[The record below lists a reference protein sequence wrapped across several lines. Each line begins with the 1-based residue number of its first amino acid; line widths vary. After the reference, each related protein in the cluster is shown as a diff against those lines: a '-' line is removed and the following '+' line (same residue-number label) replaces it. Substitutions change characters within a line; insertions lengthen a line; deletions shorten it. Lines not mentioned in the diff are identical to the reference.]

1 MINLVEPHSNVI
13 PLTGDAPSAL
23 LTVSTKTLMRLMDCG
38 KPAAILNGLEPKREQ
53 RSLSADAFSG
63 MCKPFGVIST
73 LPPSEHRP
81 ELPLV
86 GNSGRRTL
94 TL

>member
-38 KPAAILNGLEPKREQ
+38 KPAAIRIGTEAGAK
-53 RSLSADAFSG
+53 
-63 MCKPFGVIST
+63 V
-73 LPPSEHRP
+73 
-81 ELPLV
+81 V
-86 GNSGRRTL
+86 VGRRIL
-94 TL
+94 WNVQAIRRYLDIAAE